1 MAEPMAM
8 LRISSRQN
16 KRLRSVRRARD
27 SREPSLLFL
36 EGRKL
41 AEECLAA
48 GLRPETVV
56 VADVFLKPGGHGGLL
71 DRLSAAGGSLIRVP
85 DWLMNDLSAVQTP
98 PGIIVLAAR
107 KSASLSGLPAGCT
120 FALVV
125 HGVQDPG
132 NLGSLLRSAE
142 AAGAGAAV
150 VTRHSADALGPK
162 ALRGS
167 MGAALRL
174 PLWLGSSLSE
184 ALAGCRELGLEVL
197 AASPRSERTVWEQD
211 WTAPCAVV
219 LGSESPGLSQEE
231 IDEADSEIGIP
242 MSGRC
247 ESLNVGAAGAVLL
260 FEIAR
265 QRRARG

>member
-1 MAEPMAM
+1 MTEPMAM

-16 KRLRSVRRARD
+16 KRLKPVRQAKD
-27 SREPSLLFL
+27 NREPSLLFL

-41 AEECLAA
+41 AEECLVA
-48 GLRPETVV
+48 GLEPEIAVV
-56 VADVFLKPGGHGGLL
+56 SDTFLKSGGHEGLL
-71 DRLSAAGGSLIRVP
+71 DRLSAAGGSLLRVP
-85 DWLMNDLSAVQTP
+85 DWLMKDLSAVQTP
-98 PGIIVLAAR
+98 PGLIVLAVR
-107 KSASLSGLPAGCT
+107 KRACLPGLPAGCS

-142 AAGAGAAV
+142 AAGAGAVV
-150 VTRHSADALGPK
+150 VTRNSADALGPK

-174 PLWLGSSLSE
+174 PLWLGPSLSE
-184 ALAGCRELGLEVL
+184 ALAGCRALGLEVL
-197 AASPRSERTVWEQD
+197 ATSPRSERTVWEQD

-219 LGSESPGLSQEE
+219 LGSESPGLSREE
-231 IDEADSEIGIP
+231 LDEAGQAVRIP
-242 MSGRC
+242 MSGGG

-265 QRRARG
+265 QRQARG